1 MVRRSSRD
9 LVLVE
14 REREELETQRLR
26 TVTKYR
32 GVLKSGLDAANVEKR
47 KVVKERK
54 ELEKRAVFIRK
65 LRLGK
70 NLKHNPFS
78 TFDRTFALKVCNC
91 GNIPDSR
98 YQAVVEVVSLH
109 PLVSHV
115 VCSPLLLATTGN
127 K

>member
-1 MVRRSSRD
+1 M
-9 LVLVE
+9 
-14 REREELETQRLR
+14 
-26 TVTKYR
+26 TKCR
-32 GVLKSGLDAANVEKR
+32 GVLKSGLGAANVEKR
-47 KVVKERK
+47 KAVKERK
-54 ELEKRAVFIRK
+54 EIEKRAVFIRK

-70 NLKHNPFS
+70 NLKHSPISVFG
-78 TFDRTFALKVCNC
+78 RIFALKVCNR

-127 K
+127 N

>member
-1 MVRRSSRD
+1 M
-9 LVLVE
+9 
-14 REREELETQRLR
+14 
-26 TVTKYR
+26 
-32 GVLKSGLDAANVEKR
+32 LKSSLGAANVGNR
-47 KVVKERK
+47 KAVKERK
-54 ELEKRAVFIRK
+54 EIEKCADFIRK

-70 NLKHNPFS
+70 NLKHNPIS
-78 TFDRTFALKVCNC
+78 TFGRIFALKVCNC

-115 VCSPLLLATTGN
+115 LCSPLLLATTGN